1 MKEGME
7 ILKHNRRHTGMTVP
21 DGFFADFASKMAA
34 ELPQTE
40 YETSVYNLPQKR
52 RTMWQRVRPYVYMA
66 AMFAG
71 IWCMLKMFTIMTG
84 GAAGGLDTNPTMAE
98 ALGNEV
104 FVNEYIMDDI
114 DQWDIID
121 DLYEEGVAVDSL
133 GLDFAGYE
141 NAADTITIE

>member
-1 MKEGME
+1 MKDGME
-7 ILKHNRRHTGMTVP
+7 ILKQNDRRTGMTVP

-40 YETSVYNLPQKR
+40 FEMSACDMPQKR
-52 RTMWQRVRPYVYMA
+52 RYLWQRVRPYVYMA

-84 GAAGGLDTNPTMAE
+84 GASGSLDTNPTMAE

-104 FVNEYIMDDI
+104 FVNDYIMDDV

-133 GLDFAGYE
+133 GIDFSDYE
-141 NAADTITIE
+141 NATETLTIN